1 MLSSSICMDKNISKK
16 ILRYEGVETPDW
28 IELTKMED
36 LNLDELDKLGFPLV
50 VKPNSGGSSVGVKIV
65 YNKMN

>member
-1 MLSSSICMDKNISKK
+1 MLSSGICMDKNISKK
-16 ILRYEGVETPDW
+16 ILRYEGIETPDW

-50 VKPNSGGSSVGVKIV
+50 VKTKLWWIECWGENCL
-65 YNKMN
+65 

>member
-36 LNLDELDKLGFPLV
+36 LNLDELDKLDFH
-50 VKPNSGGSSVGVKIV
+50 
-65 YNKMN
+65 